1 MELDDFQR
9 ALELLLDVVS
19 RNPERTDLR
28 RNIDS
33 LENLVLL
40 NTEN

>member
-1 MELDDFQR
+1 MLR
-9 ALELLLDVVS
+9 NVVNS
-19 RNPERTDLR
+19 NPARTDLR

-40 NTEN
+40 QTDN